1 MTVVSDVYLNFSMN
15 IIEEITFQLLGVV
28 QDRYK
33 SVFPIEVPEPYPYQN
48 GEQTRHVIHENKS

>member
-1 MTVVSDVYLNFSMN
+1 MSDVYLNVSMN